1 MRKKFLILTLILATL
16 CCVFAVSCSGNV
28 TEDLDHIHN
37 YVERTYKPDCVK
49 DGRTE
54 KICTVCGDIVVL
66 SAIPAKGH
74 TLNDWQ
80 LKTKGECTVNKV
92 EERVCKDCG
101 VVVETKVYPMDGH
114 QAGEWQVT
122 EDATCTQRLVEC
134 KYCKVC
140 GEEVDKRVGNKL
152 NHDYTQI
159 TVPGTCAVSQ
169 HMLFTCKLCGDSHT
183 DNYTDIYEA
192 HTEGIWIVESAP
204 TCVSDGVRKK
214 ICGVCSKVLDKAES
228 IPMDPNNHSFL
239 VETFPPVGD
248 KDGYTK
254 HTCKNCKYE
263 ITNVYEMN
271 LLPSQVYE
279 MIVSATVR
287 IESCNKSGK
296 MHNMGS
302 GFFINE
308 NGELV
313 TNYHVIAGAYQIKVK
328 LYGGTEYYV
337 TQILGY
343 DPVRDIAVLK
353 IDLSGNSYLKIA
365 TENVKTGDPVYTL
378 GSPLGVDDIFSDGVV
393 SNPSKQLDGINYIT
407 FTAPISNGSSG
418 GPLVNARGEAVGIN
432 TQVAK
437 EGQNMNFAVPIAL
450 VGEIDLSNAKSPY
463 EVYLETLDICSTSI
477 LTYYIILNGEAK
489 GTGERY
495 VISKTV
501 VEETATSYGRVLR
514 LEYNDETKEVLI
526 SVSWIDSGKDLY
538 TFELVLDGAKKSYK
552 VRFFDH
558 VWSQYT
564 MEGTLNAS
572 EQVIGTNG
580 VIGESLIPKIFSFDF
595 VNYNETSSDSLNV
608 KGAKTLCGVAYV
620 HILNGL
626 DEVLTSSETELT
638 LSVFNFKLPEQQ
650 AQTE

>member
-16 CCVFAVSCSGNV
+16 CCIFVVSCSGGV
-28 TEDLDHIHN
+28 EDLDHIHN
-37 YVERTYKPDCVK
+37 YVERIFKPDCTK
-49 DGRTE
+49 DGRVE

-66 SAIPAKGH
+66 SATPANGH
-74 TLNDWQ
+74 NPNEWQ
-80 LKTKGECTVNKV
+80 IKTEATCTANKV
-92 EERVCKDCG
+92 EERICRDCG
-101 VVVETKVYPMDGH
+101 AVVETKVSPVDGH
-114 QAGEWQVT
+114 TAGEWQVT
-122 EDATCTQRLVEC
+122 EDATCTQRLIEC

-140 GEEVDKRVGNKL
+140 GEEVDRRVGNKL

-159 TVPGTCAVSQ
+159 TVPGTCAVSE
-169 HMLFTCKLCGDSHT
+169 HMLFTCKLCGESHT

-214 ICGVCSKVLDKAES
+214 ICGVCSKVLDKAEA

-239 VETFPPVGD
+239 VETFPPVNGEE
-248 KDGYTK
+248 GYTK
-254 HTCKNCKYE
+254 HTCKSCNYE
-263 ITNVYEMN
+263 VINVYETN

-287 IESCNKSGK
+287 IESCNKKGE

-313 TNYHVIAGAYQIKVK
+313 TNYHVIAGAYQVKVK

-343 DPVRDIAVLK
+343 DAAKDIAILK
-353 IDLSGNSYLKIA
+353 IDLAGNSYLKIA
-365 TENVKTGDPVYTL
+365 SDSVKTGDPVYAL

-393 SNPSKQLDGINYIT
+393 SNPSKYMDGINFIT

-418 GPLVNARGEAVGIN
+418 GPLVNARGEVVGIN
-432 TQVAK
+432 SQVAK
-437 EGQNMNFAVPIAL
+437 KGQNLNFAVPTAL
-450 VGEIDLSNAKSPY
+450 VSAIDTTSPKAPS
-463 EVYLETLDICSTSI
+463 EVYLETFDICGTNV
-477 LTYYIILNGEAK
+477 LTYYIILNGEAVDVN
-489 GTGERY
+489 GRY
-495 VISKTV
+495 VITKTLL
-501 VEETATSYGRVLR
+501 EETSTSYGRELR
-514 LEYNDETKEVLI
+514 LEYNDETKEVTV

-538 TFELVLDGAKKSYK
+538 TFELVLDGVKKNYN

-564 MEGTLNAS
+564 MEGKLDTS
-572 EQVIGTNG
+572 VQVISTSG
-580 VIGESLIPKIFSFDF
+580 VVNESLVSEIFSFDF
-595 VNYNETSSDSLNV
+595 INYKTTSNDSLTV
-608 KGAKTLCGVAYV
+608 KNAKTLFGMAYV
-620 HILNGL
+620 YILEGL
-626 DEVLTSSETELT
+626 DEILLSSDTDLT
-638 LSVFNFKLPEQQ
+638 LDVFNFKLPETQIPSEQ
-650 AQTE
+650 